1 MGKVLR
7 LQLQNLLGI
16 LDVEWNEESNTIQMA
31 MAALHVLFLCSM
43 VAIDKLCTVMR
54 ARDYNH
60 ALSLFVS
67 TSLWHCLTFGQ
78 QLACTCTLPTY
89 L

>member
-43 VAIDKLCTVMR
+43 LAMHRPCKVMR
-54 ARDYNH
+54 APYFCVHYSKTQVEPVRFPNDV
-60 ALSLFVS
+60 LKIV
-67 TSLWHCLTFGQ
+67 
-78 QLACTCTLPTY
+78 
-89 L
+89 